1 MLFTVGAAMSLVGIW
16 LGGTFEVRVFLLA
29 LLLTPC
35 LALGALA
42 GGQLRGVV
50 PDHRI
55 RYGVLA
61 VCAASAL
68 VLLVRSVV

>member
-1 MLFTVGAAMSLVGIW
+1 LI
-16 LGGTFEVRVFLLA
+16 
-29 LLLTPC
+29 
-35 LALGALA
+35 

-50 PDHRI
+50 PDHQI

-68 VLLVRSVV
+68 VLLTRSVV